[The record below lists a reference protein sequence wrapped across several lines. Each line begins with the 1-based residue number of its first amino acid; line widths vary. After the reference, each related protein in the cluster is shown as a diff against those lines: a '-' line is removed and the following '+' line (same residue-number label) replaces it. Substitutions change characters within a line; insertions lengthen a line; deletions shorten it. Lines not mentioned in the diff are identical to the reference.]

1 MVLTSRS
8 LTLNFGSEAAAGS
21 EGVALTILKRR
32 PLTLVLESEAAA
44 GGRRPA
50 LTASPPLPRVRPW
63 VEWAAAGGKRPAH
76 LVLPS
81 CSLMLGFGPE
91 AAASTGAGAR
101 GPTPPPACARLR
113 VGGIGGQRGA
123 GAHGAFPLHALFWPW
138 VEWAAAGDKRPAY
151 TAPSRRTLTFD
162 FVSEALAG
170 REGPAHTV
178 LSRCSLMFDLGSN
191 RQQRAASDRRP
202 RHPRRF
208 LKFDLGLTGQQQ
220 AAHAL
225 ALPRVSGQRRATS
238 GRSNARRT
246 AWLTASTLLQRE
258 RRARPST
265 TAHTDYAC
273 CGAAQRWAA
282 SRRRRATTGPSTCP
296 SWPPRNDNAGA
307 QLVDLLYWLFI

>member
-8 LTLNFGSEAAAGS
+8 LTLDFGSEAAAGS

-50 LTASPPLPRVRPW
+50 LAASPPLPRVRPW

-151 TAPSRRTLTFD
+151 TAPSRR
-162 FVSEALAG
+162 
-170 REGPAHTV
+170 
-178 LSRCSLMFDLGSN
+178 
-191 RQQRAASDRRP
+191 
-202 RHPRRF
+202 F

-246 AWLTASTLLQRE
+246 AWLTAST
-258 RRARPST
+258 
-265 TAHTDYAC
+265 
-273 CGAAQRWAA
+273 
-282 SRRRRATTGPSTCP
+282 
-296 SWPPRNDNAGA
+296 
-307 QLVDLLYWLFI
+307 